1 MVCLQLFLFNFYPFL
16 QRYMQPH
23 QRGEDC
29 KNEKGR
35 EKERKGKGREKENG
49 ETSKQTNKEIR
60 DIPQVNN

>member
-1 MVCLQLFLFNFYPFL
+1 
-16 QRYMQPH
+16 MQPH

>member
-1 MVCLQLFLFNFYPFL
+1 
-16 QRYMQPH
+16 MQPH

-35 EKERKGKGREKENG
+35 EQERKGKGREKENG

-60 DIPQVNN
+60 DILQVNN